1 MLLLEYP
8 HANYNIVSKKDLNV
22 VLRNHEREL
31 ILEKIENYP
40 KLDNIL
46 GDDPT
51 KPKDYMMDKSL
62 ADSRMIFR
70 IRTEMLD
77 MKDNM
82 RNKKG
87 FISVKLLLL
96 L

>member
-1 MLLLEYP
+1 
-8 HANYNIVSKKDLNV
+8 
-22 VLRNHEREL
+22 
-31 ILEKIENYP
+31 
-40 KLDNIL
+40 
-46 GDDPT
+46 
-51 KPKDYMMDKSL
+51 MMDKSL